1 MQKARP
7 VMAKIV
13 TSKNG
18 NKKDVIVHKAALLFK
33 SKSYTAASMREL
45 ADTLGVEAPSLY
57 NHIGSKSE
65 LLQAICFDVGNKFT
79 AQIEKVERGPDSIT
93 SKIEAVIRF
102 HIQIML
108 ENFDE
113 VYVANH
119 EWKHLKEPYLTDFL
133 NIRRGYERSL
143 RKFIEAGIDEGALKN
158 INPYVAVLT
167 ILSAVRGLEFWQRN
181 KKNIPQAV
189 LEDDMVNHL
198 LNGIL
203 K

>member
-1 MQKARP
+1 
-7 VMAKIV
+7 MAKIL

-18 NKKDVIVHKAALLFK
+18 NKKDVIVQKAALLFK
-33 SKSYTAASMREL
+33 SKSYNASSMREL

-65 LLQAICFDVGNKFT
+65 LLQAICFNVGKKFT
-79 AQIEKVERGPDSIT
+79 DQIEKVESTHGSVT
-93 SKIEAVIRF
+93 SKLEAIIRF
-102 HIQIML
+102 HIQEML

-133 NIRRGYERSL
+133 NIRRGYEKSL
-143 RKFIEAGIDEGALKN
+143 ITLMEEGIEEEEIRN
-158 INPYVAVLT
+158 VNPHVTVLT

-181 KKNIPQAV
+181 KKNISPKAV
-189 LEDDMVNHL
+189 EDAMVDHL
-198 LNGIL
+198 LNGIV